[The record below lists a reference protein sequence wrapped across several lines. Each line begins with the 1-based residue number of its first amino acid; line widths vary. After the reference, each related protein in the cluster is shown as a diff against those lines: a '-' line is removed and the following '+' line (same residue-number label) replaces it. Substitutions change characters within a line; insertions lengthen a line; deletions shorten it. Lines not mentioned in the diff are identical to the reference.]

1 MTDVVQQPGSAGP
14 PSAPSG
20 GGGAGLRR
28 NILSMPEVLTQSVAN
43 AAPSAAVSVLPA
55 IAFIYA
61 GNGAWLTFVIATV
74 TLVLIGYT
82 VSVFARR
89 FASAGSFYVYNAK
102 ALGSAGGRASGWA
115 LVLGY

>member
-1 MTDVVQQPGSAGP
+1 MTDVLKPSGTVSP
-14 PSAPSG
+14 PAAPPG
-20 GGGAGLRR
+20 GGGSGLRR

-74 TLVLIGYT
+74 SLVLIGYS
-82 VSVFARR
+82 VSIFARR
-89 FASAGSFYVYNAK
+89 FASA
-102 ALGSAGGRASGWA
+102 
-115 LVLGY
+115 